1 MKDLGL
7 IREVRSR
14 SIGRKCQI
22 VEDME
27 GVVQPPL
34 EGLRCQLQSFGKM
47 DHRNS

>member
-34 EGLRCQLQSFGKM
+34 EGLQSFGKM